1 MTRGFSAALAAIAM
15 AASAASAIAQQVADL
30 VLRNASIWT
39 ADPDRTDATALAVR
53 DGRIVFIGDDA
64 EAYIG
69 DATRVID
76 AEGRRVLPGLI
87 DAHVHIAGAAASF
100 DSLDL
105 RVATSRDDLL
115 NIVREG
121 AEQLPEDAW
130 VVGRG
135 WSAESWPDRRPP
147 SAEEIDE
154 AAGGRPAVL
163 VRMDGHSLIAGATAL
178 EMAGVT
184 TDGPAD
190 PAGGEI
196 GRRADGAPDGALY
209 EQAMGLVTRLVPERD
224 DVRTMDLIR
233 RASAHANSLG
243 VTQVGAIDSRRTL
256 ENLVAPL
263 DAAGKLTLRVNASVS
278 EGHDSLA
285 AWRPT
290 LEWAA
295 DNPQLSPRV
304 RVLGFKGYMDG
315 SLGSRTA
322 WMFEPYLDNPADR
335 GADNA
340 GFPLALAASGELE
353 AIIRLGA
360 DMGLQPIVHA
370 IGARANSVLLDW
382 YAKLPGSVRDQIR
395 PRIEHA
401 QHLTPMDAPRF
412 GALGVVPSM
421 QPYHKADDGR
431 YALDRL
437 GPARNRTSYAF
448 RQLLDTGA
456 VLAFGSDWPVVT
468 VDPMLGIHAAVT
480 ARTLDGA
487 TFVPE
492 QSISVADALRAYT
505 TGAAWALHSEA
516 ETGML
521 REGYA
526 ADFIILDRDILAIDP
541 SDIPQ
546 VRVLRTVI
554 AGDEVFTR
562 DDE

>member
-1 MTRGFSAALAAIAM
+1 MTRSSSAALAAIAM
-15 AASAASAIAQQVADL
+15 AACAVGALAQQAADL
-30 VLRNASIWT
+30 VLRNAIIWT
-39 ADPDRTDATALAVR
+39 ADPDRPEATALAVR
-53 DGRIVFIGDDA
+53 DGRIVFVGDDA
-64 EAYIG
+64 GAYIG
-69 DATRVID
+69 DATRIID

-87 DAHVHIAGAAASF
+87 DAHVHIEGAASSF

-115 NIVREG
+115 NIVRDG
-121 AEQLPEDAW
+121 AEDLPDDAW

-147 SAEEIDE
+147 TAEEIDE

-163 VRMDGHSLIAGATAL
+163 VRMDGHSLVAGSTAL

-184 TDGPAD
+184 KDGPAD

-196 GRRADGAPDGALY
+196 GRRAGGEPDGALY
-209 EQAMGLVTRLVPERD
+209 EQAMGLVTRLIPERD
-224 DVRTMDLIR
+224 DARTMQLIT
-233 RASAHANSLG
+233 RAAAYANSLG
-243 VTQVGAIDSRRTL
+243 VTQVGAIDSRHTL

-263 DAAGKLTLRVNASVS
+263 DEAGELTLRVNASVS
-278 EGHDSLA
+278 EGHGSLA

-290 LEWAA
+290 LRWAA
-295 DNPQLSPRV
+295 ENPQLSPRV
-304 RVLGFKGYMDG
+304 RILGFKGYMDG

-335 GADNA
+335 GGDNA

-353 AIIRLGA
+353 AIIRLAA
-360 DMGLQPIVHA
+360 DLGLQPIVHA

-382 YAKLPGSVRDQIR
+382 YAKLPGSVREQVR

-401 QHLTPMDAPRF
+401 QHLTPMDVPRF

-431 YALDRL
+431 YAIDRI
-437 GPARNRTSYAF
+437 GPERNRTSYAF

-456 VLAFGSDWPVVT
+456 PLAFGSDWPVVS
-468 VDPMLGIHAAVT
+468 VDPMLGVHAAVT

-505 TGAAWALHSEA
+505 TGAAWALHSEH

-541 SDIPQ
+541 LEIPQ
-546 VRVLRTVI
+546 VRVLQTII
-554 AGDEVFTR
+554 AGEPVYTR